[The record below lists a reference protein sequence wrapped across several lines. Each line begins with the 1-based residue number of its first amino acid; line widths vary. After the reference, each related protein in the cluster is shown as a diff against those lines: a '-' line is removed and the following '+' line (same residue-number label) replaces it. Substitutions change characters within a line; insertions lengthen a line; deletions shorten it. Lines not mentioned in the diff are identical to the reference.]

1 MKEDSKQE
9 INTNSE
15 LTRKKNRKLNEINE
29 ETPVFT
35 ISIVSKILGIHTQ
48 TLRIYDRE
56 GLVCPIRTQT
66 NRRLYSEKD
75 VKRLKYVCYLVHDK
89 GVNISG
95 AKIILEMVDS
105 IEQQGEKNEE

>member
-1 MKEDSKQE
+1 MDVKNMDED
-9 INTNSE
+9 
-15 LTRKKNRKLNEINE
+15 
-29 ETPVFT
+29 TPLFT

-56 GLVCPIRTQT
+56 GLVCPERTLT

-75 VKRLKYVCYLVHDK
+75 IKRLEYVCYLVHEK

-95 AKIILEMVDS
+95 AKIIMEMIDNRTNN
-105 IEQQGEKNEE
+105 QGEEDEKQ

>member
-1 MKEDSKQE
+1 MSV
-9 INTNSE
+9 SSG
-15 LTRKKNRKLNEINE
+15 LTAKKDRVLNEIDE

-75 VKRLKYVCYLVHDK
+75 VKRLKYVCYLIHEK

-95 AKIILEMVDS
+95 AKIILEMVDNET
-105 IEQQGEKNEE
+105 IELGGEKDE